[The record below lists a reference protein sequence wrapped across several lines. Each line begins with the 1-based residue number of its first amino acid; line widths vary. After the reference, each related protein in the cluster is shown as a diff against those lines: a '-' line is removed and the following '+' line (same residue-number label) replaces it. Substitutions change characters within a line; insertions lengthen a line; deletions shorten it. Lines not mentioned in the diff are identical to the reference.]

1 MNSVTNLTMLFNY
14 LKIALRNLRKNRVFS
29 FINMAGLALGIA
41 AFVLILE
48 YIAYE
53 RSVNTF
59 HKNLPTLYRLLSQNR
74 EGETWVDQAPAVAPL
89 VKQEFP
95 EVRDFCRIAEH
106 SANGIVQV
114 DKGNR
119 ERSQPS
125 FREDKL
131 AYADASFF
139 SLFTFPLVQG
149 TAATALTQP
158 NTVAL
163 SESQARKYFGAN
175 KPLGRTLTLNNQ
187 FGKTL
192 YTVTAV
198 YADMPQNSDLSFD
211 ALFSLQTLANPANL
225 NGNDWA
231 RLDSFY
237 GTFLTTFLQL
247 ADRQETDGLPGYK
260 SLEAKVNAYKKK
272 ATPKDES
279 TFLLQPAKN
288 MHLASSLSDPYR
300 TSGSL
305 GFVYLLSGIAGL
317 ILLIAWFNYVNLSTA
332 GALKRAKEVGVR
344 KVIGAGSRQLIGQF
358 LGESLLLNLIGFS
371 LALVLVVALQKT
383 FNELVQKELSF
394 SDLDANG
401 FWLAG
406 LVLLVIGA
414 LASGG
419 YVAFAL
425 TSFQPIQTLK
435 GTYQTGQGNWLRKTL
450 VVAQFSASVA
460 LVIATLVL
468 YRQLQYMQNK
478 DLGVQ
483 LAQRVVIKGP
493 AVDQNGSFKP
503 GTAALDYELGR
514 LPYVKSFCQT
524 SITPGNFYNFTA
536 NGITKQSPRSGDD
549 KKIYSMGIIDDRF
562 LNTYEIGLAAG
573 RNFTTHEAELGWE
586 KGDKLMVNETGARQ
600 LGFASAEKAVGQ
612 LINWGKPFEI
622 VGVVKNYH
630 HQGLQQAIEPVIF
643 MPRRSVSDLTVQLTT
658 DPAQGGGLQRK
669 IAELERLYKASYP
682 GNPFEFY
689 FADQNFNKQYR
700 SEQQYSQVFT
710 VASTLAIFI
719 ACLGLFGLVAFTT
732 EQRTKEI
739 GVRKVLGASVTSIVT
754 LLSKDF
760 LKLVSIAIVLA
771 SPLAW
776 YAMHRWLQNFAYQV
790 NIDWW
795 VFALAG
801 GLAIGIAL
809 LTVSFQ
815 SVKAALTNP
824 VKSLR
829 SE

>member
-1 MNSVTNLTMLFNY
+1 MFLNY

-29 FINMAGLALGIA
+29 LINMAGLALGIA

-74 EGETWVDQAPAVAPL
+74 EGDVWVDMAPAVAPL
-89 VKQEFP
+89 AKKEFP
-95 EVRDFCRIAEH
+95 EVKEFCRVAEH
-106 SANGIVQV
+106 SANGIVSFT
-114 DKGNR
+114 DAKAD
-119 ERSQPS
+119 RSQQS
-125 FREDKL
+125 FRESKL

-139 SLFTFPLVQG
+139 TLFTFPLVQG

-163 SESQARKYFGAN
+163 SQSQARKYFGDA
-175 KPLGRTLTLNNQ
+175 KPIGRTLTLNNQ

-192 YTVTAV
+192 YTVSAV

-211 ALFSLQTLANPANL
+211 AVFSLETLANPANL
-225 NGNDWA
+225 DGNDWA

-237 GTFLTTFLQL
+237 GTYLTTFLQL
-247 ADRQETDGLPGYK
+247 PDEQSGTPANYKALADK
-260 SLEAKVNAYKKK
+260 FNAFKKK
-272 ATPKDES
+272 TTPEDENL
-279 TFLLQPAKN
+279 FLLQPATN
-288 MHLASSLSDPYR
+288 MHLAASLSDTYQ

-317 ILLIAWFNYVNLSTA
+317 ILLIAWFNYINLSTA

-344 KVIGAGSRQLIGQF
+344 KVIGAGPGQLIGQF
-358 LGESLLLNLIGFS
+358 LGESLLLNLVGFG
-371 LALVLVVALQKT
+371 LALMLVMSLQGAFNT
-383 FNELVQKELSF
+383 FVKKELS
-394 SDLDANG
+394 LNVLNANG

-406 LVLLVIGA
+406 LGLLIVGA

-419 YVAFAL
+419 YVAFTL

-435 GTYQTGQGNWLRKTL
+435 GAYQAGKGNWLRKTL

-478 DLGVQ
+478 DLGVR

-493 AVDQNGSFKP
+493 QVEQNGSFKP
-503 GTAALDYELGR
+503 GTAALDQELSQ
-514 LPYVKSFCQT
+514 LSYVKSFCQT
-524 SITPGNFYNFTA
+524 GIVPGNFYNFTA
-536 NGITKQSPRSGDD
+536 NGITKQAPRPGDE
-549 KKIYSMGIIDDRF
+549 KKGYSMGIIDDRF
-562 LNTYEIGLAAG
+562 LKTYEIGLAAG
-573 RNFTTHEAELGWE
+573 RNFTVQEAESGWE
-586 KGDKLMVNETGARQ
+586 KSGKLMVNETGARQ
-600 LGFASAEKAVGQ
+600 LGFASPEKAIGQ
-612 LINWGKPFEI
+612 FINWGKPYEI
-622 VGVVKNYH
+622 VGVVKDYH
-630 HQGLQQAIEPVIF
+630 HQGLQKAIEPVIF

-658 DPAQGGGLQRK
+658 DPAQGGRIQDKL
-669 IAELERLYKASYP
+669 ADLERIYKASYP

-689 FADQNFNKQYR
+689 FVDENYNKQYE
-700 SEQQYSQVFT
+700 SEQQYGQVFT
-710 VASTLAIFI
+710 VASGLAIFI
-719 ACLGLFGLVAFTT
+719 ACLGLFGLAAFTT

-760 LKLVSIAIVLA
+760 LKLVLVAIVIA

-776 YAMHRWLQNFAYQV
+776 YAMNRWLQNFEYKMT
-790 NIDWW
+790 IEWW
-795 VFALAG
+795 VFALAAL
-801 GLAIGIAL
+801 LAISIAI

-815 SVKAALTNP
+815 SIKAALMNP